1 VESVEARGSHVY
13 EFIYI
18 SGRIGAFLRFG
29 SKLGIRQGQVQDAA
43 YCRRLCASGLHSCIT
58 VQCERFPSSL
68 RRKARK

>member
-29 SKLGIRQGQVQDAA
+29 SKLG
-43 YCRRLCASGLHSCIT
+43 RLCASGLHSCIT